1 MATILVVDDEP
12 AIRAFVR
19 AALQQANHRVL
30 EAADGV
36 SALRLLAS
44 GERPDL
50 VLLDIALPH
59 LNGIEVCRRL
69 RREPPTSSTP
79 VLLLTGLPDRG
90 DQDAVEAG
98 AHGCLTK
105 PFSPAQ
111 LISLVD
117 DALRLTPVP

>member
-36 SALRLLAS
+36 SALRLAS
-44 GERPDL
+44 GDGPDL

-59 LNGIEVCRRL
+59 LSGIEVCRRV
-69 RREPPTSSTP
+69 RQEPSTSRTP

-90 DQDAVEAG
+90 DQDTAEAG
-98 AHGCLTK
+98 AQGYLAK

>member
-36 SALRLLAS
+36 SALRLAS
-44 GERPDL
+44 GDGPDL

-59 LNGIEVCRRL
+59 LSGIEVCRRV
-69 RREPPTSSTP
+69 RQEPSTSRTP

-90 DQDAVEAG
+90 DQDTAEAG
-98 AHGCLTK
+98 AQGYLAK

-111 LISLVD
+111 LISRVD

>member
-19 AALQQANHRVL
+19 AALQEANHRVL
-30 EAADGV
+30 EAADGI
-36 SALRLLAS
+36 SALRLAS
-44 GERPDL
+44 GDGPDL

-59 LNGIEVCRRL
+59 LSGIEVCRRV
-69 RREPPTSSTP
+69 RQEPSTSRTP

-90 DQDAVEAG
+90 DQDTAEAG
-98 AHGCLTK
+98 AQGYLAK

-111 LISLVD
+111 LISRVD